1 MCNIVDERCRK
12 TERQKY
18 DVRVIRSMMVM
29 CNDIAIAVVIAVV
42 YRGGR
47 RPGLPNAPLRMD
59 HNNKRTALKYKK
71 NINILTYDRSRKT
84 IALFVRKELARCCTA
99 ISPKLLLLR
108 FRLVSV
114 LL

>member
-1 MCNIVDERCRK
+1 MRDV
-12 TERQKY
+12 ERQKDRNIERQKC

-59 HNNKRTALKYKK
+59 HNNKRTAQNIKK
-71 NINILTYDRSRKT
+71 TLTY
-84 IALFVRKELARCCTA
+84 
-99 ISPKLLLLR
+99 
-108 FRLVSV
+108 
-114 LL
+114 